1 MDDEKHVVVTGSFDN
16 LRSRHVRFLEEAAK
30 LGAVHVLLWPDE
42 IVRSLEG
49 KLEYPQEERLYLL
62 QAIRYVRRVT
72 LVADDAA
79 RDAIA
84 RDTIPQVDEVRP
96 GVWVVDEASAD
107 ARGDNARKRAYCES
121 RGVAY
126 HVLKAED
133 LKGFPVARFD
143 AHMDEGQPSRK
154 KVIVTGCY
162 DWFHSGHVRFFEEVS
177 ELGDLTVVV
186 GHDENVRLLKG
197 EGHPM
202 FPQDERRYVVGS
214 IRTVKQ
220 ALVSTGHGWMDAEPE
235 IARIKPDIYAVNED
249 GDKPEKQEFCKAH
262 GIQYVVLKRA
272 PKEGLPRR
280 ESTVLRGF

>member
-1 MDDEKHVVVTGSFDN
+1 MDDEKNVVVTGSFDD
-16 LRSRHVRFLEEAAK
+16 LRSRHVRFLEEAAR
-30 LGAVHVLLWPDE
+30 LGAVHVLLWSDE

-49 KLEYPQEERLYLL
+49 KLELPQEERLYLL
-62 QAIRYVRRVT
+62 RAIRYVRRVT
-72 LVADDAA
+72 LVPDEAA

-84 RDTIPQVDEVRP
+84 RDAIPQVDEVRP

-107 ARGDNARKRAYCES
+107 ARGDDARKRAYCES

-126 HVLKAED
+126 RVLGEED

-143 AHMDEGQPSRK
+143 AHPDRGQPARR

-177 ELGDLTVVV
+177 ELGDLYVVV
-186 GHDENVRLLKG
+186 GHDANVRLLKG
-197 EGHPM
+197 EGHPL
-202 FPQDERRYVVGS
+202 FPQDERRYMVGS

-220 ALVSTGHGWMDAEPE
+220 ALISTGHGWMDAEPE
-235 IARIKPDIYAVNED
+235 IARIKPDIYAVNKD
-249 GDKPEKQEFCKAH
+249 GDKPEKREFCKAH
-262 GIQYVVLKRA
+262 GIQYVVLKRV